1 MQVQSLPAA
10 ASFPDLGACAGTL
23 MSGLNRSRSG
33 VCAQSFV
40 KSVEAQAKDI
50 VSSVSR
56 LQDPTRPPSNRPPP
70 SRLSLPNFPLPLAL
84 LLSLVPS
91 PPLSPLSLFSLR
103 LPSRGLRISYTIC
116 SLRML
121 TSGVA
126 YRMRWDAACRL

>member
-1 MQVQSLPAA
+1 
-10 ASFPDLGACAGTL
+10 

-70 SRLSLPNFPLPLAL
+70 SRLSLIPLSP
-84 LLSLVPS
+84 SLS
-91 PPLSPLSLFSLR
+91 PPLPHTLSPSPSPLRFLPPPVQSLFAHEPHDLPSLR
-103 LPSRGLRISYTIC
+103 T
-116 SLRML
+116 L
-121 TSGVA
+121 TSGA
-126 YRMRWDAACRL
+126 AHRMRWDAACRH